1 MNNIY
6 DLITRL
12 YQEEINNYNKY
23 MNNNP
28 DDKKR
33 TSDHILICS
42 TYCQILHSIKEDLS
56 NEEL

>member
-1 MNNIY
+1 MNNVY

-23 MNNNP
+23 MKNNP
-28 DDKKR
+28 GDKKR

-42 TYCQILHSIKEDLS
+42 TYCQILHSIKE
-56 NEEL
+56 EQ